1 MNKTHIVSVRLTET
15 EYNALCMVQHAQED
29 KNLGVT
35 LRGSLDVFLAEAV
48 KAYLKREARKAKKE
62 AAHGLQS

>member
-15 EYNALCMVQHAQED
+15 EYKALCMVQHAQED

-48 KAYLKREARKAKKE
+48 KAFLKREARLAKK
-62 AAHGLQS
+62 AVANGL

>member
-62 AAHGLQS
+62 AADGLRP

>member
-48 KAYLKREARKAKKE
+48 KAFLKREARKAKKE
-62 AAHGLQS
+62 AANG

>member
-62 AAHGLQS
+62 ASNGLQS

>member
-1 MNKTHIVSVRLTET
+1 MTNKTHIVSVRLTET

-62 AAHGLQS
+62 AASVQP